1 MKMIE
6 DDGVQSSAGVPPA
19 VATAFRRHPADGNNA
34 STRTRKDTTSVV
46 PQLSSPYVGFRLRA
60 LCGTTC
66 SIVIAVTLLA
76 LVASAWAQSPVI
88 SYSIS
93 LTSPELHLAEVQ
105 ITLPAGAATRELQL
119 PVWNALYQIRD
130 FSQYVNWIRAEDPAG
145 KRLELRLLNTSRW
158 EISGASVGATVHYQI
173 YLDSPGPFGAQLNS
187 HHAFLNLA
195 QVLMYPVDARNS
207 PLTLNFSHV
216 PNAWHIAIPLKLAD
230 DAYIAENYDR
240 LVDSPVEIGTFQE
253 TDFDEA
259 GAHFRVV

>member
-130 FSQYVNWIRAEDPAG
+130 FAQYVNWIRAKDRSGHRVAVFE
-145 KRLELRLLNTSRW
+145 LEKSRW
-158 EISGASVGATVHYQI
+158 RISDAQDGAIIEYQI
-173 YLDSPGPFGAQLNS
+173 YLDSPGPFGAQVSS

-195 QVLMYPVDARNS
+195 QVLMYSVDARAA
-207 PLTLNFSHV
+207 PLTLRFSR
-216 PNAWHIAIPLKLAD
+216 IPEGWQVATPLELSS
-230 DAYIAENYDR
+230 N
-240 LVDSPVEIGTFQE
+240 G
-253 TDFDEA
+253 
-259 GAHFRVV
+259 